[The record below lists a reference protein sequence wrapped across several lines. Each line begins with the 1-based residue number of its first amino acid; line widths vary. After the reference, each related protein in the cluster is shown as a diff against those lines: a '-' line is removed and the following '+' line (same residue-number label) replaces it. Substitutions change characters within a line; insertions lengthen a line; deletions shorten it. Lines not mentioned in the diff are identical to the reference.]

1 MLGRG
6 NPESAV
12 EVHADTHKPCLQY
25 YDDAAGILRSII
37 LSAIA
42 PHRLATAPPQLP
54 AFAPEAGEA
63 LGSCVDLPSQESAN
77 TAFRMY
83 AETDDGLQER

>member
-1 MLGRG
+1 MW
-6 NPESAV
+6 
-12 EVHADTHKPCLQY
+12 LQY

-54 AFAPEAGEA
+54 AFPQEAGEA
-63 LGSCVDLPSQESAN
+63 LGSCVDLPSQENSN
-77 TAFRMY
+77 TTFRMY
-83 AETDDGLQER
+83 AETEDGLQERQAFPAPWFHSH